1 MYNLITDSF
10 VVDRYPHFYI
20 DLKGHTI
27 IGYREDKDNLWVK
40 LKDKVNFQY
49 NKNYLKQVKLSLVD
63 SDLVTNFNVNVK
75 VKGGGLTGQ
84 SSAISLSIARALID
98 YNSSNRALLKE
109 KGLLTVDSRIK
120 ERKKYGLKKARKAS
134 QFSKR

>member
-49 NKNYLKQVKLSLVD
+49 NKNDPNSIWEDVLEEWDNELQFCTNSENANLFVRA
-63 SDLVTNFNVNVK
+63 SDFELN
-75 VKGGGLTGQ
+75 
-84 SSAISLSIARALID
+84 
-98 YNSSNRALLKE
+98 
-109 KGLLTVDSRIK
+109 RIK
-120 ERKKYGLKKARKAS
+120 KILAKESEVLND
-134 QFSKR
+134 